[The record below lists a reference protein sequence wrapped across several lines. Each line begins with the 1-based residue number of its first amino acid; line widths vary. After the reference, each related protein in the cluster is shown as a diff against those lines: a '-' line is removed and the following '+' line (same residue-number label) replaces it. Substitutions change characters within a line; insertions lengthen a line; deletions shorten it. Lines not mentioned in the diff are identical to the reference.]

1 MLEGFKTIVIQNK
14 VQSLPRAVLSNG
26 ALTINKSAITLIVD
40 KGFIEVGVD
49 PKSGQICIC
58 ESGKTAASMPIKI
71 QSYKRFSS
79 KDFVRL
85 VSKFVKNFE
94 ENKRYYI
101 PVEANNGYLI
111 LFFSDAEVSE

>member
-1 MLEGFKTIVIQNK
+1 MLEGFTTIVIQNK
-14 VQSLPRAVLSNG
+14 VQSEPRAVLSNG
-26 ALTINKSAITLIVD
+26 SLTINKSAITRIVD

-49 PKSGQICIC
+49 TKSGQICIC
-58 ESGKTAASMPIKI
+58 ESGKTSASMPIKI
-71 QSYKRFSS
+71 QSNKRFSS

-111 LFFSDAEVSE
+111 LFFGDAEVSE